1 LDNAGTMPAAGGIMV
16 RLLELRKS
24 EISIEAGRRAMGMT
38 PSQGCDEEI
47 QISGGSTRRVASD
60 NNSQRG

>member
-1 LDNAGTMPAAGGIMV
+1 MPAAGGIMV

-47 QISGGSTRRVASD
+47 QISGGKHKESR
-60 NNSQRG
+60 